1 MSRCRFGFFRGRSQC
16 RETISPP
23 RLFARGLR
31 MQGGTMSYSPGDKSS
46 VSQPQSSEA
55 TPGWLARSLFWAALV
70 IGALPSLVLAPMPPL
85 WDSNADII
93 FFIVG
98 SILCTCLRLIL
109 GAVAILLVK
118 NTNWAHRLLGAGI
131 YLLGCTALMTTPL
144 TWIFLASLGTEG
156 NGALPAMTTIQGALS
171 SIFLVGVFCGWNIA
185 RNRRWWLLA
194 IAVVLGATIALFDMF
209 VARPL
214 AESVTTDVMA
224 AVLVQMVWLVLTF
237 ACLGVFHLLGRVNGA
252 TAPKPTQPAC

>member
-16 RETISPP
+16 RETISTPM
-23 RLFARGLR
+23 LFARGLR

-85 WDSNADII
+85 WDSSTDII

-171 SIFLVGVFCGWNIA
+171 SIFLLGYSAGGTSLAIGAGGCSPSQSSSVRQSRCSICSSPD
-185 RNRRWWLLA
+185 RWPRASRPTSWLLCSSKWSGLYSPSR
-194 IAVVLGATIALFDMF
+194 VSGSSTC
-209 VARPL
+209 L
-214 AESVTTDVMA
+214 AA
-224 AVLVQMVWLVLTF
+224 
-237 ACLGVFHLLGRVNGA
+237 
-252 TAPKPTQPAC
+252 

>member
-1 MSRCRFGFFRGRSQC
+1 M
-16 RETISPP
+16 
-23 RLFARGLR
+23 
-31 MQGGTMSYSPGDKSS
+31 
-46 VSQPQSSEA
+46 
-55 TPGWLARSLFWAALV
+55 
-70 IGALPSLVLAPMPPL
+70 IGALPSMVLALMPPL

-252 TAPKPTQPAC
+252 TAPKPTQPAS

>member
-1 MSRCRFGFFRGRSQC
+1 
-16 RETISPP
+16 
-23 RLFARGLR
+23 
-31 MQGGTMSYSPGDKSS
+31 MSYSPGDKSS

-85 WDSNADII
+85 WDSSTDII

-224 AVLVQMVWLVLTF
+224 AVLVQTVWLVLTF